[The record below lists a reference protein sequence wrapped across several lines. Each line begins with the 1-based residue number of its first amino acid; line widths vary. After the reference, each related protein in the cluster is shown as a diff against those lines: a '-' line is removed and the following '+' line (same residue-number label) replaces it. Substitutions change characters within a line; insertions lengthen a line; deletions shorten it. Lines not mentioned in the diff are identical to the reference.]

1 MRRCG
6 VSGIAFCVET
16 SGRGRDGVDAENVG
30 SLAPDVGDEVL
41 AIAGFLDVITVGSD
55 GLEGGNVGDFCGG
68 KLLPK
73 VGGGEGA
80 SISGLRDGIRPCGEP
95 E

>member
-6 VSGIAFCVET
+6 VSRIAFCVET

-30 SLAPDVGDEVL
+30 SLAPDAGDEVL
-41 AIAGFLDVITVGSD
+41 AIAGFLGVINGSD

-68 KLLPK
+68 KLLSK
-73 VGGGEGA
+73 VGGGERA
-80 SISGLRDGIRPCGEP
+80 SRSGLRDGIRPCGEP

>member
-6 VSGIAFCVET
+6 VRGIDFCVET

-41 AIAGFLDVITVGSD
+41 AIVGFLGVINVCSD
-55 GLEGGNVGDFCGG
+55 GLERGNVGDFC
-68 KLLPK
+68 
-73 VGGGEGA
+73 
-80 SISGLRDGIRPCGEP
+80 
-95 E
+95 